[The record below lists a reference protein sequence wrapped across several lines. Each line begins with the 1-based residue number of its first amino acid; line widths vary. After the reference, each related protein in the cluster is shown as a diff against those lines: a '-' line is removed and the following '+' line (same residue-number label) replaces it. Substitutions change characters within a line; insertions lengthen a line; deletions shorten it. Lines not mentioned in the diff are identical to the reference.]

1 MYYYFEV
8 TFAGPH
14 YDHVLVLARDVIEAG
29 EIALEDFRERKP
41 MAIYV
46 ELLSVTKT
54 EITRVVN

>member
-14 YDHVLVLARDVIEAG
+14 YDHVLVWARNVIEAG
-29 EIALEDFRERKP
+29 TIALEDFWERKP
-41 MAIYV
+41 MALNV
-46 ELLSVTKT
+46 EVLSVTRT